1 VVFEFGDLEVS
12 PNVLY
17 DTVTVWST
25 QAAIHRQ
32 PTINFQLRILV
43 TKAVK
48 PFEAFLM
55 DMTKPEARGKVLA
68 LDLGAK
74 RVGIAASD
82 ELGLTAN
89 PLSPIQRG
97 SWKQLL
103 QQVRR
108 LVEELGA
115 GTLVIGLP
123 LRLDGTEGEAARSA
137 RELAEKFRLSL
148 SLPVHLQDERLT
160 TFEAGEMLKAS
171 SANRQERADRIDSEA
186 AAIILRDFIN
196 SLELKK

>member
-1 VVFEFGDLEVS
+1 
-12 PNVLY
+12 
-17 DTVTVWST
+17 
-25 QAAIHRQ
+25 
-32 PTINFQLRILV
+32 
-43 TKAVK
+43 
-48 PFEAFLM
+48 M
-55 DMTKPEARGKVLA
+55 DMTKPEARGKILA

-103 QQVRR
+103 QQVKR
-108 LVEELGA
+108 LVEELEA
-115 GTLVIGLP
+115 VTLVIGLP

-137 RELAEKFRLSL
+137 RQLAEKFRLSL
-148 SLPVHLQDERLT
+148 SIPVHLQDERLT
-160 TFEAGEMLKAS
+160 TFAAEEMLKAS